1 MDQEISAL
9 TDAIESL
16 TNEIVISREARVGV
30 CLCGGSPDKLATQ
43 HNLDELE
50 SKLEAY
56 IQKTLLETETRI
68 LKAFHS
74 GSLSPAA
81 IEARNNAA
89 RIAVRALSLRPL
101 LDEQVAK
108 ADVCL
113 GERK

>member
-1 MDQEISAL
+1 MCLASSLEYVGDQL
-9 TDAIESL
+9 KL
-16 TNEIVISREARVGV
+16 SREARVGV
-30 CLCGGSPDKLATQ
+30 CLCGGSLDKLATQ

-56 IQKTLLETETRI
+56 LHKALLETETRI
-68 LKAFHS
+68 LKAFHD

-89 RIAVRALSLRPL
+89 RIALRLLSLRPL

-108 ADVCL
+108 ADACL